1 MHIAVAV
8 TVAVITVTV
17 AEAARTVDAR
27 CCGIKRSVEDYRH
40 VPVSVVIIEALYLVE
55 HVALEQ
61 TGADDEERNID
72 ISVYYLCVSHNFS
85 RRTVDDDI
93 IIFISQLLDH

>member
-27 CCGIKRSVEDYRH
+27 CRRVKRSVEDYRH
-40 VPVSVVIIEALYLVE
+40 IPVSVVIIEALYLVE

-72 ISVYYLCVSHNFS
+72 ISVF
-85 RRTVDDDI
+85 
-93 IIFISQLLDH
+93 IIFASATTSAGGQSMIT